1 MDIMKCHNCGFENK
15 DSAKFCSKCGVSLEA
30 VPEPVEPKNSNS
42 KIIIAVLIAVIVILA
57 VSIGYFALGN
67 NALGSSS
74 QVQPASGNS
83 GSANTSS
90 GGSND
95 NSQQANTTQ
104 TSSSS
109 APSKSW
115 VLIGSYTGSGSGT
128 KTINVPAGDIKVE
141 ISAFPIKN
149 YATNHLY
156 VSGNNGK
163 SCGVDWGSNSA
174 VETRSDSLSFSSS
187 SQTTFT
193 IDYYE
198 TVSWQVD
205 FYRYQ

>member
-30 VPEPVEPKNSNS
+30 VPEPTEPKSNNS

-74 QVQPASGNS
+74 HVQPTSGSS

-90 GGSND
+90 SGSSGS
-95 NSQQANTTQ
+95 SQQANTTQ
-104 TSSSS
+104 TYSSS
-109 APSKSW
+109 APAKNW

-163 SCGVDWGSNSA
+163 SCGVDWGSTSA
-174 VETRSDSLSFSSS
+174 VETRSDSLTFSSS
-187 SQTTFT
+187 SPTTFT